1 MLITCRRLP
10 LLPKKYL
17 IENNII
23 RVLLIIQVNYLK
35 LYTYKSVFNNKLIIS
50 KRKYNQIER
59 DVYIEKIPN
68 RTRNKRGKK
77 GESKDSERTV
87 ALTTKNKRTTFYKK
101 ELEKKQRLKKVEEN
115 SIDPDEERILGNSH
129 SSTDSDQE
137 VKTHD
142 LILIRVVA

>member
-1 MLITCRRLP
+1 M
-10 LLPKKYL
+10 
-17 IENNII
+17 
-23 RVLLIIQVNYLK
+23 
-35 LYTYKSVFNNKLIIS
+35 S

-59 DVYIEKIPN
+59 DCSIEKIPN
-68 RTRNKRGKK
+68 RARNKRGKK
-77 GESKDSERTV
+77 RESKDSERKV
-87 ALTTKNKRTTFYKK
+87 ALNAKKKATLYKK

-137 VKTHD
+137 VKTQV